1 MGEDSSLLV
10 EIPYY
15 FFFFFFLYDISLFLF
30 PWRNILT
37 VSSRISL
44 ILPSF
49 FPLKFKKTSAFR

>member
-1 MGEDSSLLV
+1 MGKDPSLLV
-10 EIPYY
+10 EIPYH
-15 FFFFFFLYDISLFLF
+15 FFFFFLYDLSLFLF
-30 PWRNILT
+30 PWRNILR